1 MFVGQNKEISMSIKD
16 YAKETGQGVGVAA
29 QMVIWTGVLVIGFTA
44 ISYVGYRVF
53 APASEQVRYD
63 TFKNSQS
70 YNEGMLKDL
79 YDLEREYIKANAE
92 QKSALRALILHRYDS
107 YDRNRLPA
115 DLQAFYLTLN

>member
-1 MFVGQNKEISMSIKD
+1 MSIKD
-16 YAKETGQGVGVAA
+16 YAKEPGQGVSVAA
-29 QMVIWTGVLVIGFTA
+29 QMVIWTSVLVIGFTA

-53 APASEQVRYD
+53 APATEQVRYD

-92 QKSALRALILHRYDS
+92 QKAALRALILHRFDS

-115 DLQAFYLTLN
+115 DLQAFYVSLN